1 MSTVTVRTL
10 LVFYAIATGQILLCY
25 YNCAEAKS
33 IRTSVSQNHENSA
46 IYRSAYNVWLQPKF
60 ANVLFFPI
68 FRALTG
74 VGIQIQMVG
83 LLCDILIFK
92 ES

>member
-1 MSTVTVRTL
+1 MKIVQFREVLTMYDCNPNL
-10 LVFYAIATGQILLCY
+10 LMY
-25 YNCAEAKS
+25 Y
-33 IRTSVSQNHENSA
+33 
-46 IYRSAYNVWLQPKF
+46 
-60 ANVLFFPI
+60 FFPI

>member
-1 MSTVTVRTL
+1 M
-10 LVFYAIATGQILLCY
+10 IA
-25 YNCAEAKS
+25 S
-33 IRTSVSQNHENSA
+33 
-46 IYRSAYNVWLQPKF
+46 KF
-60 ANVLFFPI
+60 ANVFFFLL

-74 VGIQIQMVG
+74 VGNQIQMVG